1 MSTSQIRKRRLWVR
15 GWRRGTKEMDLLLG
29 GFVDRLL
36 QEDDEAGC
44 QALEPLLELAD
55 PLIFDMVYGYMDPG
69 EHREVVGRIRAHHG
83 LDPEGRMSE

>member
-1 MSTSQIRKRRLWVR
+1 MNASQIRKRRLRVR

-55 PLIFDMVYGYMDPG
+55 PLIFDMVYGYADPG
-69 EHREVVGRIRAHHG
+69 EHLDIVRRIRAHHG
-83 LDPEGRMSE
+83 LDQEDRMAE